1 MNIKN
6 NNKAKFFNQFKK
18 KFKYTYNKLICYQQ
32 FYSYFQVEMD
42 GLTGKVKFDSQ
53 GKRTDFELEI
63 VELKKDGLQKVCK
76 IFKIIK
82 FLVNLYIFVQLF
94 RVVKLVLNAY
104 QRLQYRI
111 FIYL

>member
-1 MNIKN
+1 
-6 NNKAKFFNQFKK
+6 
-18 KFKYTYNKLICYQQ
+18 
-32 FYSYFQVEMD
+32 MD

-94 RVVKLVLNAY
+94 RVEKLVLIKCILKISIQN
-104 QRLQYRI
+104 
-111 FIYL
+111 FYLVVKKQILTINMYLAASNLILFVFKGWCLA